1 MTDPGSQSH
10 GRRFAAAVLMLL
22 AIAGCHRSAGKGP
35 AYEYATVARGN
46 LQQHVTAS
54 GSLSAV
60 VSVDVGSQVSGKITH
75 LYVDF
80 NSPVHK
86 GQLVAE
92 IDPTVYEA
100 QLQQAQGDLASARAD
115 VTLKGQN
122 LQRKKILVPLKAAS
136 QLDLDQAVAELAQA
150 QATVTIKEAAL
161 HSAQANLGY
170 CKITAPVDGIVI
182 ARKVDEGQT
191 VIAAMSTPVLF
202 TVAQDITKMNIT
214 ADISEA
220 DIGQV
225 KTGQD
230 VEFGVDAFPN
240 EVFHGKVAQ
249 VRKSPTTTQNVV
261 TYQTIIAV
269 NNPEQKLFPGMTA
282 DVSDPGPAARGGA
295 QGPQRGPALLATGE
309 REVQRG
315 PAPAAGAC
323 AAARLRAAAGQR
335 DARAAGGAHR
345 RHRWHRNGDHRRPRC
360 GAARGHRD
368 RGQRYHR
375 RSAVRSVQRRPAA
388 ADVKAA
394 PVSHTVISLRD
405 ITKVYVTGEVEVRA
419 VARRHLDIQ
428 HGEFVA
434 MMGASGSGKSTLM
447 NILGCLDRPTERP
460 VPPR

>member
-1 MTDPGSQSH
+1 MNHTRLRPG
-10 GRRFAAAVLMLL
+10 GRLLLPGLIALL
-22 AIAGCHRSAGKGP
+22 ALAGCLRSSHKGP
-35 AYEYATVARGN
+35 AYEFATVSRGN
-46 LQQHVTAS
+46 ILEHVTAS

-80 NSPVHK
+80 NSPVRK

-115 VTLKGQN
+115 VTLKHQN
-122 LQRKKILVPLKAAS
+122 LERKKILVPLKAAS
-136 QLDLDQAVAELAQA
+136 QLDLDQAVAELAQSE
-150 QATVTIKEAAL
+150 ATITIKEAAL
-161 HSAQANLGY
+161 HSATANLGY

-182 ARKVDEGQT
+182 SRKVDEGQT

-225 KTGQD
+225 KSGQV

-240 EVFHGKVAQ
+240 EVFHGKVSQ

-282 DVSDPGPAARGGA
+282 DVSILVLQRDNVLKVPNAALRYSPPDTAKFTAAPPKQLERAQQLAYALQADNTTLAPQIVHTGATDGVSTEIVGGLD
-295 QGPQRGPALLATGE
+295 Q
-309 REVQRG
+309 
-315 PAPAAGAC
+315 
-323 AAARLRAAAGQR
+323 GQR
-335 DARAAGGAHR
+335 VVTANLSSATSAGVQFGPP
-345 RHRWHRNGDHRRPRC
+345 NG
-360 GAARGHRD
+360 G
-368 RGQRYHR
+368 
-375 RSAVRSVQRRPAA
+375 
-388 ADVKAA
+388 
-394 PVSHTVISLRD
+394 
-405 ITKVYVTGEVEVRA
+405 
-419 VARRHLDIQ
+419 
-428 HGEFVA
+428 
-434 MMGASGSGKSTLM
+434 
-447 NILGCLDRPTERP
+447 
-460 VPPR
+460 PPPQL

>member
-1 MTDPGSQSH
+1 MEMNSSGQTPMNHTRLRACGRLLLPGLI
-10 GRRFAAAVLMLL
+10 ALVAL
-22 AIAGCHRSAGKGP
+22 AGCIRANHKGP
-35 AYEYATVARGN
+35 AYEYATVSRGN
-46 LQQHVTAS
+46 ILEHVTAS

-100 QLQQAQGDLASARAD
+100 QLQQAQGDLASSRAD
-115 VTLKGQN
+115 VTLKHQN
-122 LQRKKILVPLKAAS
+122 LERKKILVPLKAAS

-150 QATVTIKEAAL
+150 EATVTIKEAAL
-161 HSAQANLGY
+161 HSATANLGY

-182 ARKVDEGQT
+182 SRKVDEGQT

-225 KTGQD
+225 KSGQD

-240 EVFHGKVAQ
+240 EVFHGKVSQ

-269 NNPEQKLFPGMTA
+269 ANPEQKLFPGMTA
-282 DVSDPGPAARGGA
+282 DVSI
-295 QGPQRGPALLATGE
+295 L
-309 REVQRG
+309 VQ
-315 PAPAAGAC
+315 
-323 AAARLRAAAGQR
+323 QR
-335 DARAAGGAHR
+335 DNALKVPNAALRYSPPDNAKFTTAPPKQLERAQQLAYVLQPGNTTLAPKIVRTGATDGVSTEILDGLSQ
-345 RHRWHRNGDHRRPRC
+345 GDH
-360 GAARGHRD
+360 
-368 RGQRYHR
+368 
-375 RSAVRSVQRRPAA
+375 V
-388 ADVKAA
+388 
-394 PVSHTVISLRD
+394 
-405 ITKVYVTGEVEVRA
+405 VTATLTTGTTA
-419 VARRHLDIQ
+419 Q
-428 HGEFVA
+428 F
-434 MMGASGSGKSTLM
+434 GAS
-447 NILGCLDRPTERP
+447 NNA
-460 VPPR
+460 PPPQM

>member
-1 MTDPGSQSH
+1 MTDIRFRSRGLLLVAGLMGILAVSGCGRPGSK
-10 GRRFAAAVLMLL
+10 GPRYEVAAV
-22 AIAGCHRSAGKGP
+22 
-35 AYEYATVARGN
+35 TRGDI
-46 LQQHVTAS
+46 QEHVTAS
-54 GSLSAV
+54 GSLSAL

-75 LYVDF
+75 LYADF

-136 QLDLDQAVAELAQA
+136 QLDLDQATAELAQA
-150 QATVTIKEAAL
+150 EATVTVKEAAL
-161 HSAQANLGY
+161 HSAQANLSY

-182 ARKVDEGQT
+182 SRKVDEGQT

-225 KTGQD
+225 KVGQD

-240 EVFHGKVAQ
+240 EVFHGKVSQ

-269 NNPEQKLFPGMTA
+269 ANPEQKLFPGMTA
-282 DVSDPGPAARGGA
+282 DVSILVLERDNVLKVPNAALRYSPPDNAKFSTTPPKQLQRAQQLAYALQTDNVTLTPKIVHTGA
-295 QGPQRGPALLATGE
+295 TVGVGTEILDGLAASDRVVT
-309 REVQRG
+309 
-315 PAPAAGAC
+315 ATAAAGAT
-323 AAARLRAAAGQR
+323 AVQFGQTN
-335 DARAAGGAHR
+335 GG
-345 RHRWHRNGDHRRPRC
+345 
-360 GAARGHRD
+360 
-368 RGQRYHR
+368 
-375 RSAVRSVQRRPAA
+375 
-388 ADVKAA
+388 
-394 PVSHTVISLRD
+394 
-405 ITKVYVTGEVEVRA
+405 
-419 VARRHLDIQ
+419 
-428 HGEFVA
+428 
-434 MMGASGSGKSTLM
+434 
-447 NILGCLDRPTERP
+447 
-460 VPPR
+460 PPPQM